1 MYLFKFFRK
10 KVVIVC
16 DYLIF
21 FILLPRQ
28 THKQMKANEQT
39 LQEVERAIRKVAD
52 KFPATEEASMLTDI
66 HLRVNQ
72 ETGELVA
79 FDDDDNEI
87 NRCIVEQWIDNKDDT
102 FYADAASTLRMVLN
116 KYQQQIEAMSILKP
130 YSFVLEDEDH
140 ESLEELYV
148 VDDDTVIIDE
158 ELMKGLDKDLTDFMN
173 KLFEE

>member
-1 MYLFKFFRK
+1 
-10 KVVIVC
+10 
-16 DYLIF
+16 
-21 FILLPRQ
+21 
-28 THKQMKANEQT
+28 MKANEQT

-130 YSFVLEDEDH
+130 YSFVLEDEEH

>member
-1 MYLFKFFRK
+1 M
-10 KVVIVC
+10 
-16 DYLIF
+16 
-21 FILLPRQ
+21 Q
-28 THKQMKANEQT
+28 KQMKANEQT

-116 KYQQQIEAMSILKP
+116 KHQQQIEAMSILKP

-158 ELMKGLDKDLTDFMN
+158 VLMKGLDKDLTDFMN

>member
-1 MYLFKFFRK
+1 
-10 KVVIVC
+10 
-16 DYLIF
+16 
-21 FILLPRQ
+21 
-28 THKQMKANEQT
+28 MKANEQT

-87 NRCIVEQWIDNKDDT
+87 NRCIVEQWIANKDDT

-116 KYQQQIEAMSILKP
+116 KHQQQIEAMSILKP

>member
-1 MYLFKFFRK
+1 
-10 KVVIVC
+10 
-16 DYLIF
+16 
-21 FILLPRQ
+21 
-28 THKQMKANEQT
+28 MKANEQT

-173 KLFEE
+173 KLFAE

>member
-1 MYLFKFFRK
+1 
-10 KVVIVC
+10 
-16 DYLIF
+16 
-21 FILLPRQ
+21 
-28 THKQMKANEQT
+28 MKANEQT
-39 LQEVERAIRKVAD
+39 LQEVERAIRKIVD
-52 KFPATEEASMLTDI
+52 KFPTTEEASILTDI

-79 FDDDDNEI
+79 FDDDDNEV
-87 NRCIVEQWIDNKDDT
+87 NRCIVEQWIENKDDT
-102 FYADAASTLRMVLN
+102 FYGDVASTLRMVLN
-116 KYQQQIEAMSILKP
+116 KHKEQIEAMSILKP

-173 KLFEE
+173 KLFAE

>member
-1 MYLFKFFRK
+1 MRLSDFFHT
-10 KVVIVC
+10 
-16 DYLIF
+16 F
-21 FILLPRQ
+21 ASSNA
-28 THKQMKANEQT
+28 KQMKANEQT

-102 FYADAASTLRMVLN
+102 FYADVASTLRMVLN
-116 KYQQQIEAMSILKP
+116 KHQQQIEAMSILKP

>member
-1 MYLFKFFRK
+1 M
-10 KVVIVC
+10 
-16 DYLIF
+16 
-21 FILLPRQ
+21 PRQ
-28 THKQMKANEQT
+28 TQKQMKANEQT

-116 KYQQQIEAMSILKP
+116 KHQQQIEAMSILKP

>member
-1 MYLFKFFRK
+1 
-10 KVVIVC
+10 
-16 DYLIF
+16 
-21 FILLPRQ
+21 
-28 THKQMKANEQT
+28 MKANEQT

-116 KYQQQIEAMSILKP
+116 KHQQQIEAMSILKP
-130 YSFVLEDEDH
+130 YSFVLEDEEH

>member
-1 MYLFKFFRK
+1 
-10 KVVIVC
+10 
-16 DYLIF
+16 
-21 FILLPRQ
+21 
-28 THKQMKANEQT
+28 MKANEQT

-116 KYQQQIEAMSILKP
+116 KHQQQIEAMSILKP

-158 ELMKGLDKDLTDFMN
+158 ELMKDLDKDLTDFMN

>member
-1 MYLFKFFRK
+1 M
-10 KVVIVC
+10 
-16 DYLIF
+16 
-21 FILLPRQ
+21 
-28 THKQMKANEQT
+28 
-39 LQEVERAIRKVAD
+39 ERAIRKIVD
-52 KFPATEEASMLTDI
+52 KFPTTEEASILTDI

-79 FDDDDNEI
+79 FDDDDNEV

-102 FYADAASTLRMVLN
+102 FYSDVASTLRLVLN
-116 KYQQQIEAMSILKP
+116 KYKEQIEAMSILKP

-173 KLFEE
+173 KLFAE

>member
-1 MYLFKFFRK
+1 M
-10 KVVIVC
+10 
-16 DYLIF
+16 
-21 FILLPRQ
+21 Q
-28 THKQMKANEQT
+28 KQMKANEQT

>member
-1 MYLFKFFRK
+1 M
-10 KVVIVC
+10 
-16 DYLIF
+16 
-21 FILLPRQ
+21 Q
-28 THKQMKANEQT
+28 KQMKANEQT

-130 YSFVLEDEDH
+130 YSFVLEDEEH

>member
-1 MYLFKFFRK
+1 M
-10 KVVIVC
+10 
-16 DYLIF
+16 
-21 FILLPRQ
+21 Q
-28 THKQMKANEQT
+28 KQMKANEQT

-52 KFPATEEASMLTDI
+52 KFPASEEASMLTDI

-79 FDDDDNEI
+79 FDDDDNEV

-102 FYADAASTLRMVLN
+102 FYTDVASTLRTVLN
-116 KYQQQIEAMSILKP
+116 KYKQQIEAMSILKP

-140 ESLEELYV
+140 ESMEELYV

-158 ELMKGLDKDLTDFMN
+158 ELMKDLDKDLTDFMN

>member
-1 MYLFKFFRK
+1 
-10 KVVIVC
+10 
-16 DYLIF
+16 
-21 FILLPRQ
+21 
-28 THKQMKANEQT
+28 MKANEQT

-52 KFPATEEASMLTDI
+52 KFPASEEASMLTDI

-79 FDDDDNEI
+79 FDDDDNEV

-102 FYADAASTLRMVLN
+102 FYTDVASTLRTVLN
-116 KYQQQIEAMSILKP
+116 KYKQQIEAMSILKP

-158 ELMKGLDKDLTDFMN
+158 ELMKDLDKDLTDFMN

>member
-1 MYLFKFFRK
+1 
-10 KVVIVC
+10 
-16 DYLIF
+16 
-21 FILLPRQ
+21 
-28 THKQMKANEQT
+28 MKANEQT

-116 KYQQQIEAMSILKP
+116 KHQQQIEAMSILKP

-148 VDDDTVIIDE
+148 VDDNTVIIDE